1 VGQLRHLLLCL
12 AVEVEDESDSNDSEV
27 SHLLFEK
34 SQTLNFPLNWYMQS
48 YRLHFVSKSCSHR
61 LQFCIPY
68 LYMESCELLLIS
80 Y

>member
-34 SQTLNFPLNWYMQS
+34 LQTLNFSLNWYMQS
-48 YRLHFVSKSCSHR
+48 YRLHFVSKSCSRR

-68 LYMESCELLLIS
+68 L
-80 Y
+80 